1 MLQTVTVGVIAY
13 NEQKYLPDLLSDL
26 LKQSYPK
33 HLIELVLVDGK
44 STDETRMILENF
56 KVSHSSDYR
65 RIVVKTNEKRIQ
77 PAGWNVVNQSFS
89 SDILIRID
97 AHARI
102 PEDFIEKNVDCIN
115 SGEFVCGGPR
125 ENIIDEDKPWKQM
138 LLSAEQSMFGS
149 GIASYR
155 NTTEERKN
163 VKSVFHAAYR
173 REVIEKVG
181 LFNEDLIRTEDN
193 EYHYRIRAAGYK
205 ICYDPSIKSYYQT
218 RSSLKGM
225 IRQKYQNGLWIGRT
239 IFVCPGCISLFHL
252 APAAFVIAIL
262 FCLLLGAL
270 LSWIPMAALGVAY
283 GLFLLFSTVVSF
295 VQKQQLMDLLMP
307 FVIVTIHLAY
317 GTGTLV
323 GLIDRRR

>member
-65 RIVVKTNEKRIQ
+65 RIVVQTNEKRIQ
-77 PAGWNVVNQSFS
+77 PAGWNVVIQSFS

-125 ENIIDEDKPWKQM
+125 ENIIDEDK
-138 LLSAEQSMFGS
+138 
-149 GIASYR
+149 
-155 NTTEERKN
+155 TEERKN

-193 EYHYRIRAAGYK
+193 EYHYRIREAGYK

-270 LSWIPMAALGVAY
+270 LSWIPMTALGVAY